1 MVAPIGRS
9 RADSCRHLKLSL
21 LDPIKY
27 ATTFI
32 ERQELALR
40 SMASFTPVLSSGQ
53 LSRAKAPHAHAT
65 LKKILMA
72 STTPAEPLAA
82 AQTILTEVC
91 ARLPPLFL
99 ITGYD
104 ALHGGDF
111 VNDPGFNDLDLAP
124 PAQLRPTHNGI

>member
-1 MVAPIGRS
+1 MRIGPSPLSITHARPAK
-9 RADSCRHLKLSL
+9 RPERQVYPRLKLCSSGQL
-21 LDPIKY
+21 TLAEY
-27 ATTFI
+27 ATVFI

-40 SMASFTPVLSSGQ
+40 SMASFTPVLSSSK

-91 ARLPPLFL
+91 APSAAVIPDNWL
-99 ITGYD
+99 
-104 ALHGGDF
+104 
-111 VNDPGFNDLDLAP
+111 
-124 PAQLRPTHNGI
+124 